1 MAQEIDLS
9 ALLNTTES
17 EDATGIDLSAI
28 LGSGDT
34 DDTSIIS
41 LNENLITAPGDGAS
55 EFSKGLQRGWNNM
68 QALTGDAL
76 QVAGELMDS
85 AGLTEYGSAV

>member
-41 LNENLITAPGDGAS
+41 LNENL
-55 EFSKGLQRGWNNM
+55 KNK
-68 QALTGDAL
+68 
-76 QVAGELMDS
+76 
-85 AGLTEYGSAV
+85 